1 MRILVCSP
9 GFMPA
14 QSAGGPPFST
24 FNLCKGLRSAGADV
38 RVVTTDWNGPTR
50 LDVPTDCWT
59 NYDEIPVWYARNR
72 GGPIMYSPSGARAI
86 AEWMPRVDCV
96 INSGTLW
103 FHLGFAS
110 WRAAIRHRTPSL
122 TYVRGL
128 LDPWAF
134 NFKPVRKRVYWRLV
148 GKRIL
153 RDSTVVVALTE
164 SERQAIRAQNVSTR
178 IEVVPNGAS
187 VDLGGASRTLLESA
201 FPALSAHRYVLFL
214 GRIHAKKALDV
225 LLEAIALYRAQ
236 DSDTRF
242 VVAGPVD
249 LEYMRDWR
257 QLLDRFGLNGSLVTP
272 GPVSGALK
280 AALFEYADV
289 FVLPSRSEGLP
300 VAALEALA
308 AGCPVVITKQCNLPE
323 VEEARAGIIVEPDA
337 TQVVSAMRALLNDE
351 DRRRAMSENA
361 RVLAH
366 ESFDWDVIAQR
377 IMTLCAEL
385 IRERAPRQ
393 TLLAS

>member
-24 FNLCKGLRSAGADV
+24 FFLCRGLQRVGAEV

-50 LDVPTDCWT
+50 LDVPTNRWT
-59 NYDEIPVWYARNR
+59 NYEEIPVWYARNR
-72 GGPIMYSPSGARAI
+72 GGPVMYSPSGARVI
-86 AEWMPRVDCV
+86 SEWMPRVDCV

-110 WRAAIRHRTPSL
+110 WRAATRYRTPSL

-134 NFKPVRKRVYWRLV
+134 NFKPFRKRIYWRLV
-148 GKRIL
+148 GQRIL
-153 RDSTVVVALTE
+153 RDSTVVVALSE
-164 SERQAIRAQNVSTR
+164 SERHAIRALNVSTR

-187 VDLGGASRTLLESA
+187 VDLEHSSRTTLDASV
-201 FPALSAHRYVLFL
+201 PALRGRRYVLFL
-214 GRIHAKKALDV
+214 GRLHAKKGLDM
-225 LLEAIALYRAQ
+225 LLEAISIYRSE
-236 DSDTRF
+236 DPDMCF

-249 LEYMRDWR
+249 LEYATDW
-257 QLLDRFGLNGSLVTP
+257 QHLVERFGLSGALITP

-280 AALFEYADV
+280 AALFHYADV

-300 VAALEALA
+300 VAVLEALA
-308 AGCPVVITKQCNLPE
+308 AGCPVVITKPCNLPE
-323 VEEARAGIIVEPDA
+323 VEEARAGIVIEPDPA
-337 TQVVSAMRALLNDE
+337 QIVSALRAVLKDE
-351 DRRRAMSENA
+351 NLRRAMSDNA
-361 RVLAH
+361 RALARK
-366 ESFDWDVIAQR
+366 SFDWDVIAQR
-377 IMTLCAEL
+377 TITLCREVM
-385 IRERAPRQ
+385 RERTPGR
-393 TLLAS
+393 TPLAS

>member
-1 MRILVCSP
+1 MRILVCAP

-24 FNLCKGLRSAGADV
+24 FYLCRGLQKAGADV

-50 LDVPTDCWT
+50 LHVPTDRWT
-59 NYDEIPVWYARNR
+59 TYEEIPVWYARNR
-72 GGPIMYSPSGARAI
+72 GGPVMYSPSAARII

-110 WRAAIRHRTPSL
+110 WRTARRYQTPSL

-134 NFKPVRKRVYWRLV
+134 NFKPVRKRVYWAAI

-164 SERQAIRAQNVSTR
+164 SERKAIRALDVSTR
-178 IEVVPNGAS
+178 IEVIPNGAS
-187 VDLGGASRTLLESA
+187 VDLESTSRAFLDESI
-201 FPALSAHRYVLFL
+201 PSLSGRRYVLFL
-214 GRIHAKKALDV
+214 GRIHAKKGLDV
-225 LLEAIALYRAQ
+225 LLEAISAYR
-236 DSDTRF
+236 SDDPGTGF

-249 LEYMRDWR
+249 VEYAAHWEG
-257 QLLDRFGLNGSLVTP
+257 LVDRYGLRGSLITP

-280 AALFEYADV
+280 AALFEHADV

-300 VAALEALA
+300 VAVLEALA
-308 AGCPVVITKQCNLPE
+308 AGCPVVITKECNVPE
-323 VEEARAGIIVEPDA
+323 VAHARAGIVVEPDA
-337 TQVVSAMRALLNDE
+337 TQVGRAMRALLNDRE
-351 DRRRAMSENA
+351 QRRAMSDNA
-361 RVLAH
+361 RMLAR

-377 IMTLCAEL
+377 TIALCRDIASG
-385 IRERAPRQ
+385 RASTRTPV
-393 TLLAS
+393 AS

>member
-14 QSAGGPPFST
+14 QAAGGPPIST
-24 FNLCKGLRSAGADV
+24 FNLCQGLRKVGADV

-59 NYDEIPVWYARNR
+59 HYEGLPVWYARNH
-72 GGPIMYSPSGARAI
+72 GGPFMYSPSGARAV

-110 WRAAIRHRTPSL
+110 WRAAARNKTPSL
-122 TYVRGL
+122 SYVRGL
-128 LDPWAF
+128 LDSWAF
-134 NFKPVRKRVYWRLV
+134 NFKPVRKRIHWRLV

-153 RDSTVVVALTE
+153 RDSTVVVALSE
-164 SERQAIRAQNVSTR
+164 SEREAIRALNVSTR

-187 VDLGGASRTLLESA
+187 AHPACSSRTILEASL
-201 FPALSAHRYVLFL
+201 PALSGRRYVLFL
-214 GRIHAKKALDV
+214 GRIHKKKGLDV
-225 LLEAIALYRAQ
+225 LLEAISIYRSE

-242 VVAGPVD
+242 VAAGPVD
-249 LEYMRDWR
+249 PEYVGDWR
-257 QLLDRFGLNGSLVTP
+257 QLLGRFGLTESIITP

-280 AALFEYADV
+280 TALFEYADL

-300 VAALEALA
+300 VAVLEALA

-323 VEEARAGIIVEPDA
+323 VGEARAGIVIEPEA
-337 TQVVSAMRALLNDE
+337 AQVVSALRTLLKEEPRRREMSDNARALA
-351 DRRRAMSENA
+351 RA
-361 RVLAH
+361 
-366 ESFDWDVIAQR
+366 SFGWDVIAQR
-377 IMTLCAEL
+377 VLALCEE
-385 IRERAPRQ
+385 ITRERAPPR
-393 TLLAS
+393 TPLAS

>member
-24 FNLCKGLRSAGADV
+24 FYLCKGLRNAGAEV
-38 RVVTTDWNGPTR
+38 RVVTTDWNGPMR
-50 LDVPTDCWT
+50 LDVPTDRWT
-59 NYDEIPVWYARNR
+59 SYDEIPVWYARNR
-72 GGPIMYSPSGARAI
+72 GGPVMYSPSGARVI
-86 AEWMPRVDCV
+86 AEWMPRVDVV

-148 GKRIL
+148 GTRIL

-164 SERQAIRAQNVSTR
+164 SERQAIRALNVATR
-178 IEVVPNGAS
+178 IEVVPNGAPIEP
-187 VDLGGASRTLLESA
+187 GGSSRTALESA
-201 FPALSAHRYVLFL
+201 LPALSGRRYVLFL

-225 LLEAIALYRAQ
+225 LLEAIALFRSE

-242 VVAGPVD
+242 VIAGPVD
-249 LEYMRDWR
+249 LEYVSDWR
-257 QLLDRFGLNGSLVTP
+257 QLLQRFGLNGSLITP

-280 AALFEYADV
+280 AALFEYADL
-289 FVLPSRSEGLP
+289 FVLPSHSEGLP

-337 TQVVSAMRALLNDE
+337 SQVFSAMRTLLNDE

-361 RVLAH
+361 RELAR
-366 ESFDWDVIAQR
+366 ESFDWAVISQR
-377 IMTLCAEL
+377 IMALCSEL
-385 IRERAPRQ
+385 TRERAPGR
-393 TLLAS
+393 TPLAC

>member
-1 MRILVCSP
+1 
-9 GFMPA
+9 
-14 QSAGGPPFST
+14 
-24 FNLCKGLRSAGADV
+24 
-38 RVVTTDWNGPTR
+38 
-50 LDVPTDCWT
+50 
-59 NYDEIPVWYARNR
+59 
-72 GGPIMYSPSGARAI
+72 MYSPSGARVI

-110 WRAAIRHRTPSL
+110 WRAATRHRTPSL

-153 RDSTVVVALTE
+153 RDSTVVVALNE
-164 SERQAIRAQNVSTR
+164 SERQAIRALDVSTR

-187 VDLGGASRTLLESA
+187 VDSERASRTTLDAAIPELYGR
-201 FPALSAHRYVLFL
+201 RYVLFL
-214 GRIHAKKALDV
+214 GRIHAKKGLDA
-225 LLEAIALYRAQ
+225 LLEAISVYR
-236 DSDTRF
+236 SEEPDTRF

-249 LEYMRDWR
+249 VEYASEWKH
-257 QLLDRFGLNGSLVTP
+257 LIDRFGLRGSLITP
-272 GPVSGALK
+272 GPVSGGLK

-300 VAALEALA
+300 VAVLEALA
-308 AGCPVVITKQCNLPE
+308 AACPVVITKECNLPE
-323 VEEARAGIIVEPDA
+323 VADARAGIIVETDA
-337 TQVVSAMRALLNDE
+337 AQIVAALRAVLTDA

-361 RVLAH
+361 RALAR
-366 ESFDWDVIAQR
+366 EAFDWDVIAQR
-377 IMTLCAEL
+377 TIALCRE
-385 IRERAPRQ
+385 IVRERSPER
-393 TLLAS
+393 TPHASSGSA